1 MTQEPKNRA
10 PSEDDVWLEQ
20 ALLLAASELS
30 AFRSSA
36 QAERDRL
43 LRSQEAVRSRVQ
55 ALEEQLRDSEARHD
69 AELSDARAQLE
80 LQQNDR
86 AKSWG
91 EFSLGLKQRIAALGS
106 AKQQHVRDLE
116 EAGVLRDQLHQLRLQ
131 LEAAQG
137 TNAELETR
145 LAASEESYAVAGDAM
160 GAAREEAAALLTQRE
175 QLRVELTASAG
186 SCAELQ
192 SARHAQTRKLEELEA
207 ARGET
212 EQRVQKTL
220 GELSSARERI
230 AVFEQGERDAQRLR
244 GEIEAVVRENQTQSE
259 QLARLRD
266 QLTQAERTRETE
278 KQNLERAIASEKA
291 SAERAREAE
300 QQNAELL
307 RQQADAAL
315 QQAKN
320 AQDDVLA
327 ARRERDETTR
337 ALESKLSAEL
347 AAAQA
352 ERDGVRRELEEL
364 TSTRL
369 AMLDMEKQRSAKLK
383 AELETK
389 NAELEPL
396 RSDRERIAVQL
407 RHVSNE
413 RDRIAAEL
421 QQLSGERS
429 RLEQELQVARSIPPA
444 PRARPDVDPRDQQTV
459 PILPDMPAANAPSRP
474 PPPRQG
480 TAYSYSE
487 VAEEQVFVPA
497 RPPAKGG
504 SGGRGSR

>member
-1 MTQEPKNRA
+1 LTEESKNRA
-10 PSEDDVWLEQ
+10 PSEDDAWLEQ
-20 ALLLAASELS
+20 ALLLAAAELS
-30 AFRSSA
+30 AFRASA

-43 LRSQEAVRSRVQ
+43 LRAQEAVRSHAQ
-55 ALEEQLRDSEARHD
+55 ALEEQLRETESRHAAELSEAR
-69 AELSDARAQLE
+69 SQLE

-86 AKSWG
+86 AKAWG
-91 EFSLGLKQRIAALGS
+91 EFSQGLKQRIAALAG
-106 AKQQHVRDLE
+106 AKQQHARDLE

-160 GAAREEAAALLTQRE
+160 GVAREQAAALRTQCE
-175 QLRVELTASAG
+175 QLRAELTASTG
-186 SCAELQ
+186 SYVELQ
-192 SARHAQTRKLEELEA
+192 SARHAQVRKLEELEA

-212 EQRVQKTL
+212 EQRVQRAQ

-230 AVFEQGERDAQRLR
+230 AVLEQGERAAQGLR
-244 GEIEAVVRENQTQSE
+244 DEIEAVVGENQTQSE
-259 QLARLRD
+259 QLARLRE
-266 QLTQAERTRETE
+266 QLTQAERAREAE
-278 KQNLERAIASEKA
+278 KQSLERASAGEKA

-300 QQNAELL
+300 RQNAELV
-307 RQQADAAL
+307 RQQAEAAL
-315 QQAKN
+315 QQAKK

-347 AAAQA
+347 SAAQA
-352 ERDGVRRELEEL
+352 ERDSVRRELEEQ
-364 TSTRL
+364 TSTRW
-369 AMLDMEKQRSAKLK
+369 AMLDIEKQRSAKLK
-383 AELETK
+383 AELDAK
-389 NAELEPL
+389 NVELEPL
-396 RSDRERIAVQL
+396 RADRDRIAVQL
-407 RHVSNE
+407 RHVSAE

-429 RLEQELQVARSIPPA
+429 RLEQELQVARSLPPPA
-444 PRARPDVDPRDQQTV
+444 RARADVDPRDKQTV
-459 PILPDMPAANAPSRP
+459 PILPDMPAANAPSR

>member
-1 MTQEPKNRA
+1 LNQEPKNRA
-10 PSEDDVWLEQ
+10 PSEDDAWLEQ

-43 LRSQEAVRSRVQ
+43 LRAQEAVRSRVQ
-55 ALEEQLRDSEARHD
+55 ALEEQLRESETRHIAELSEART
-69 AELSDARAQLE
+69 QLE

-86 AKSWG
+86 AKAWG
-91 EFSLGLKQRIAALGS
+91 EFSQGLKQRIAALGS
-106 AKQQHVRDLE
+106 AKQQHARDLE
-116 EAGVLRDQLHQLRLQ
+116 EAGALRDQLHQLRLQ

-145 LAASEESYAVAGDAM
+145 LAASEESYAVAGNAM
-160 GAAREEAAALLTQRE
+160 GAAREEVAALLTQRE

-192 SARHAQTRKLEELEA
+192 SARQAQARKLEELDA
-207 ARGET
+207 ARGEV
-212 EQRVQKTL
+212 EQRVQRTQ
-220 GELSSARERI
+220 GELGNARERI
-230 AVFEQGERDAQRLR
+230 AVLEQSERDAQRLR
-244 GEIEAVVRENQTQSE
+244 GEIEAVVLENQTQSE
-259 QLARLRD
+259 QLARLRE
-266 QLTQAERTRETE
+266 QLAQAERTRETE
-278 KQNLERAIASEKA
+278 KQSLERAIASEKA
-291 SAERAREAE
+291 SAVRAREAE

-307 RQQADAAL
+307 RQQAEAAQ

-347 AAAQA
+347 SAAQA
-352 ERDGVRRELEEL
+352 ERDSVRRELEEL
-364 TSTRL
+364 TSTRW
-369 AMLDMEKQRSAKLK
+369 AMLDIEKQRSAKLK
-383 AELETK
+383 AELEAK
-389 NAELEPL
+389 SAELEPL
-396 RSDRERIAVQL
+396 RADRERIAVQL
-407 RHVSNE
+407 RHVSTE
-413 RDRIAAEL
+413 RDRVAADL

-429 RLEQELQVARSIPPA
+429 RLEQELNVARSLPPPA
-444 PRARPDVDPRDQQTV
+444 RARPEVDPRDKQTV
-459 PILPDMPAANAPSRP
+459 PIVPDMPAANAPSRP
-474 PPPRQG
+474 PPRQG
-480 TAYSYSE
+480 TSYSYSE